1 MTTHITIELNDEE
14 IGKFDEVNDILVEM
28 YNELSMDEKE
38 NANDLKEINLIS
50 EKLTNLVCKFCNE
63 HYKKLHY

>member
-14 IGKFDEVNDILVEM
+14 ISKFDEVNDILVEM

-38 NANDLKEINLIS
+38 NANDLKEINLVS
-50 EKLTNLVCKFCNE
+50 EKLANLVCKFCNE